1 MRVIRAQCPHAFGT
15 AAAHPGDNA
24 GSVVL
29 KPRTMRIA
37 LLLLLL
43 VALLPATALALK
55 VRDGDLLFVT
65 AAHTGLSG
73 AIDDATATQGQPSF
87 DHVALVAHAGD
98 VAVVLHADEHGSR
111 EQPLQAFIDEATA
124 KQRQI
129 FVYRLT
135 PEHRPAI
142 PDAIA
147 QARRMLGKPYN
158 DTYVQ
163 DDNRY
168 YCSDFIERAF
178 RAHHVFA
185 LQPMN
190 FKNLQT
196 GKISPYWIDFY
207 RSKGMPVPQDM
218 PGTNPNDMATTAALT
233 SMGRLN

>member
-1 MRVIRAQCPHAFGT
+1 
-15 AAAHPGDNA
+15 
-24 GSVVL
+24 
-29 KPRTMRIA
+29 MRIA

-55 VRDGDLLFVT
+55 VQDGDLLFVT
-65 AAHTGLSG
+65 AARTGLSG
-73 AIDDATATQGQPSF
+73 AIDDATATQGEPSF

-98 VAVVLHADEHGSR
+98 SAVVLHADEHGSR
-111 EQPLQAFIDEATA
+111 EQALKAFIDEATA

-129 FVYRLT
+129 FVYRLSH
-135 PEHRPAI
+135 EHRPAI
-142 PDAIA
+142 TDAIA

-178 RAHHVFA
+178 RTHHVFA

-196 GKISPYWIDFY
+196 GQISPYWTDFY
-207 RSKGMPVPQDM
+207 RSKGMPVPQDL
-218 PGTNPNDMATTAALT
+218 PGTNPNAMSKAAAL
-233 SMGRLN
+233 SALGRLN